1 VGAVKLCGTFFLD
14 RGRLKK
20 PWSGAEGGR
29 AGRRGGSYQL
39 SFAANIEMEPCR
51 VSHERVDLEVR
62 PGDRSAHFQ
71 RRAARDSVDL
81 GKRHALFQE
90 HWAEHHQEA
99 LVRREETRVNR
110 LKHESTASRE
120 VGVDATVVDCGPPCV
135 EGPDVAQIRG

>member
-1 VGAVKLCGTFFLD
+1 M
-14 RGRLKK
+14 GRLKK
-20 PWSGAEGGR
+20 PWSGAERGR

-51 VSHERVDLEVR
+51 VSHERVDLEIR

-81 GKRHALFQE
+81 GKRHALLPVFPG
-90 HWAEHHQEA
+90 HCAEHHKEA

-110 LKHESTASRE
+110 LKHESAASRE
-120 VGVDATVVDCGPPCV
+120 VGVDATVVDCGPP
-135 EGPDVAQIRG
+135 